1 MICNE
6 NLILEMFFILKLG
19 TGSFLGETIL
29 WMPKNGFPQTPYQSE
44 RNEKAAEL
52 KELEQ
57 QLDSTQAVQDAV
69 QNWADMIRQ
78 YQNLDTLDRET
89 LLRLID
95 KIEVG
100 EKKIVDGHKEQE
112 IRIHYKFVGFI
123 Q

>member
-1 MICNE
+1 MADNIQG
-6 NLILEMFFILKLG
+6 FI
-19 TGSFLGETIL
+19 
-29 WMPKNGFPQTPYQSE
+29 
-44 RNEKAAEL
+44 
-52 KELEQ
+52 KELAFEEALTHHLLDHGWNEVIKNPTEEQ
-57 QLDSTQAVQDAV
+57 LV

-78 YQNLDTLDRET
+78 YRNLDTLDRET

>member
-1 MICNE
+1 MTE
-6 NLILEMFFILKLG
+6 LEKLIAATYEDKV
-19 TGSFLGETIL
+19 
-29 WMPKNGFPQTPYQSE
+29 NGLIPESVCVELLNKYQTE
-44 RNEKAAEL
+44 RNEKAAQL

-57 QLDSTQAVQDAV
+57 QLDTTQAVQDDA
-69 QNWADMIRQ
+69 QAWADLIRQ
-78 YQNLDTLDRET
+78 YRTIDALDRET

-112 IRIHYKFVGFI
+112 IRIHYKFVGYI